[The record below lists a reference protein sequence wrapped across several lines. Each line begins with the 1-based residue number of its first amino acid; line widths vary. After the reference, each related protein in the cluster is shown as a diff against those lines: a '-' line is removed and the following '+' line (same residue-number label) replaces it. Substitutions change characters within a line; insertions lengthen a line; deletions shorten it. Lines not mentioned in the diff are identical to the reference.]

1 MARELGPGG
10 TGRDRARF
18 RRLVSVMR
26 QFRARRPFLAV
37 ATGALLLLALPG
49 AVAADS
55 DLERSTPAA
64 GTTVPS
70 PFDGPIVLEFSEPL
84 AQGSKANLVGPGD
97 ATVASATVNGP
108 AATMTFSLDAAL
120 AAGGYLVKWTSV
132 AEDTHVARETFE
144 FAVAPAVAS
153 LSPAPTAEPTS
164 ASTGPPAATASL
176 TSAPDATVPAGSEPS
191 ASSGPSP
198 AGGDTS
204 GGGADVVLPI
214 VVVLLIVGAGAAHL
228 LTRRNRPPAA
238 R

>member
-55 DLERSTPAA
+55 HLERSTPAA

-84 AQGSKANLVGPGD
+84 AQGSKADLVGPGD

-132 AEDTHVARETFE
+132 AEDTHVARGTFE

-153 LSPAPTAEPTS
+153 LSPAPTS
-164 ASTGPPAATASL
+164 ASTEPPAATASL
-176 TSAPDATVPAGSEPS
+176 TSAPDASVPAGSEPS

-238 R
+238 K

>member
-1 MARELGPGG
+1 MARKLGPGG

-26 QFRARRPFLAV
+26 SFRARRPFLA
-37 ATGALLLLALPG
+37 AAAGALLLLALPG

-64 GTTVPS
+64 GSTVPS

-84 AQGSKANLVGPGD
+84 AQGSKADLVGPGGT
-97 ATVASATVNGP
+97 TVASATVNGP

-132 AEDTHVARETFE
+132 AEDTHVARGTFE

-164 ASTGPPAATASL
+164 ASTEPPATASL
-176 TSAPDATVPAGSEPS
+176 TSAPDASAPAGSEPS

-198 AGGDTS
+198 GGDGTS

-228 LTRRNRPPAA
+228 LSRRNRPPTAQ
-238 R
+238 